1 MAKKVQPPS
10 PELREAPLSIRIKPS
25 VKLALDKAAEADRRS
40 VSAMAE
46 MLLEEILK
54 AKGFLK

>member
-1 MAKKVQPPS
+1 MVKKVQPAA
-10 PELREAPLSIRIKPS
+10 PEPRAAPLSVRIKPS
-25 VKLALDKAAEADRRS
+25 VKLALDKAAKADRRS
-40 VSAMAE
+40 VSAMTE